1 MSPVAATTAF
11 GIGEKMNDPLAMYLS
26 DILTISAN
34 LAGVPGISVP
44 VGLDSQK
51 MPIGLQIM
59 GNYFKERDILNA
71 AKAVEGVFGKYE
83 PQI

>member
-1 MSPVAATTAF
+1 MSPVAANTAF